1 MRQLLLVAVLVSGC
15 ATMSPA
21 RRAALEQDAQP
32 AVDALESA
40 DFDVAIT
47 RANESLGRDE
57 KNARAAAVLAISLFR
72 KALHDAVTDAVTF
85 ASSVAVSSL
94 GRGSFF
100 NRDYLDFALTRLDG
114 RLADV
119 DVALAKAETD
129 PGFTLDLCLAC
140 WQVDWNRS
148 GEVDRRDEKLLQ
160 IELDERGEELPEDDV
175 RRRPTFH
182 FDHADVLWLRALVM
196 FGRSVTA
203 FAQGWDPD
211 INTLM
216 RSKGS
221 LSVKVRDAKALE
233 ASRGH
238 LLVGLGH
245 ARRCREA
252 VLAETD
258 DEREWLPNPTQ
269 RSHAMPLSVDT
280 ALFETWAGVLDDV
293 EALVTGREGLS
304 VTELAQLGKHQW
316 PTPPT
321 GFLDLSRFYRPVP
334 FVLDGEEASRSPL
347 ADDAATAE
355 RFLSKSLGDGFRPAM
370 PKSRLPGRLTR
381 MRDEMERGEESFEKK
396 LRYLFWLN

>member
-1 MRQLLLVAVLVSGC
+1 MRQLLIVAVLLSGC

-32 AVDALESA
+32 AVDALRSA

-47 RANESLGRDE
+47 RARESLGRDE

-72 KALHDAVTDAVTF
+72 QALHDAVTDAVTF
-85 ASSVAVSSL
+85 ASSVALS
-94 GRGSFF
+94 GARRGSFI
-100 NRDYLDFALTRLDG
+100 NRDFLDFSLTRLDG
-114 RLADV
+114 RLAEV
-119 DVALAKAETD
+119 DAALAKAETD

-160 IELDERGEELPEDDV
+160 IELDEKGEELPEDDA

-196 FGRSVTA
+196 FGRSATA
-203 FAQGWDPD
+203 FVQGWDPD
-211 INTLM
+211 VNTLL
-216 RSKGS
+216 KTKDS

-258 DEREWLPNPTQ
+258 DEREWLPNPKQ
-269 RSHAMPLSVDT
+269 RSHAMPLSVDA

-304 VTELAQLGKHQW
+304 ISEFAQLGKHQW
-316 PTPPT
+316 PKPPT

-334 FVLDGEEASRSPL
+334 FVFDLDGAANSSRE
-347 ADDAATAE
+347 DDGAAVE
-355 RFLSKSLGDGFRPAM
+355 RFLSKSLGDGFRPTM
-370 PKSRLPGRLTR
+370 PQSRLPSRLTR